1 MTEYDEQKA
10 IAAMRGCLPESESK
24 KYDDDQLLNIVDM
37 IWDFYE
43 QNGLLDIDA
52 DDDDSDEDESA
63 IIDDL
68 VEYVTR
74 MLKKDKNAIVS
85 PEHVR
90 DLVLAEIAYEDSLA
104 LDL

>member
-1 MTEYDEQKA
+1 
-10 IAAMRGCLPESESK
+10 MRGCLPESESK

-52 DDDDSDEDESA
+52 GDDDSDEDESA